1 MTKKILQQ
9 RTRIFFSVEGESE
22 QSVIKWLQG
31 LSEQKGL
38 HVHLD
43 CQVLGGGGY
52 KSMLDGALHYKKRKE
67 RYKAKHSILL
77 VDADRAERG
86 DDGWSLSQLR
96 QAASKHKIIVYIL
109 QPNLEG
115 LLLRLVAGN
124 EHLQPSAV
132 TVQQKLRKVWSNYK
146 KPADARTL
154 ASKFGL
160 SDLFRVAC
168 VDVELKMLLETI
180 GLY

>member
-9 RTRIFFSVEGESE
+9 RVRIFFSVEGESE
-22 QSVIKWLQG
+22 QSVIKWLQE

-52 KSMLDGALHYKKRKE
+52 SSMLDSTVHYKKRKE
-67 RYKAKHSILL
+67 RYKAKNSILL
-77 VDADRAERG
+77 VDADRAER

-96 QAASKHKIIVYIL
+96 QAASKHKIIVCIL

-115 LLLRLVAGN
+115 LLLRLMVGN
-124 EHLQPSAV
+124 ENLQPSAA
-132 TVQQKLRKVWSNYK
+132 TVQQQLRKVWSNYK

-154 ASKFGL
+154 ASKFCL
-160 SDLFRVAC
+160 SDLLRVAR
-168 VDVELKMLLETI
+168 VDVELKKLLETI